1 MRRCGVSG
9 SCPNVAQK
17 LQTGQA
23 VTLIHPNPEPFM
35 KKTVLVFAALAVFAG
50 AAAAD
55 GLSANVTLASKYK
68 YRGQD
73 QSDDQK
79 AFLPAIQ
86 GGFDYALGGFYLGNW
101 NSSIGFANGTEV
113 DLYGGYKGE
122 AAGLGYD
129 VGVLTYRYPGTGS
142 SPLNTTEIY
151 GALSYSIVSLK
162 YSHTVSSKYFGIDE
176 GQGTGYL
183 DLSANY
189 EVAKGLTLNA
199 HVGLTR
205 LPGDAKAASGL
216 VNYTDYKLGATYDL
230 GDGMSVSGA
239 YVGANKK
246 DVWGDLNKGRLVVAL
261 TKAM

>member
-1 MRRCGVSG
+1 
-9 SCPNVAQK
+9 
-17 LQTGQA
+17 
-23 VTLIHPNPEPFM
+23 M
-35 KKTVLVFAALAVFAG
+35 KKSVLAFAALAVFAG
-50 AAAAD
+50 AAAAED
-55 GLSANVTLASKYK
+55 GLTANVTLASKYK

-86 GGFDYALGGFYLGNW
+86 GGFDYTLGGLYLGNW
-101 NSSIGFANGTEV
+101 NSSIGFAGGTEV

-122 AAGLGYD
+122 VTPGLGYD
-129 VGVLTYRYPGTGS
+129 VGVLTYRYPGTGN

-151 GALSYSIVSLK
+151 GALSYSIFSVK

-176 GQGTGYL
+176 GKGTGYL

-189 EVAKGLTLNA
+189 EVAAGLTLNA

-205 LPGDAKAASGL
+205 LPGDAKAATGL

-230 GDGMSVSGA
+230 GKGMSVSGA

-246 DVWGDLNKGRLVVAL
+246 DVWGDINKGRLVVAL